1 MNDKH
6 KDGGPANQF
15 GAWNVTERYS
25 EGMSLRDYFAG
36 QALAGLLAHL
46 PGDSRRSA
54 VGLAYRLADAM
65 LVERERKEAE

>member
-1 MNDKH
+1 MSNKH
-6 KDGGPANQF
+6 KDGGPAF
-15 GAWNVTERYS
+15 PYGTKNVTERFS

-46 PGDSRRSA
+46 PGDSRRVA
-54 VGLAYRLADAM
+54 VGWAYRLADAM